1 MNMSADTVARAD
13 SDSASSLGRRFFL
26 NAHGL
31 LALSLVP
38 AWLGVVLGGRLR
50 ISDGITGVVGLV
62 LLLLGA
68 YGFSS
73 ALAKARQARQARPAM
88 LSAMA
93 FTFFA
98 GLMSWLVW
106 VRVLGFYRT
115 TVLLSVIVISLVVI
129 LLGVGVLS
137 ALLQREPGPVA
148 QTAISAVVVLA
159 AAGVS
164 QAVLLLGA
172 VPVVLGATVVA
183 LLAALLLREV
193 RRAARS
199 GQVGGT
205 AVAGVYLNLF
215 SLFEGLSVLLWR
227 RRGVERL

>member
-68 YGFSS
+68 YGFSI
-73 ALAKARQARQARPAM
+73 ALAKARQARPAM

-172 VPVVLGATVVA
+172 VPMVLGAAVVA

-227 RRGVERL
+227 RRGLERL